1 MMYNVPQFIDV
12 EDKIA
17 GPLTWRQLGWVI
29 GAFMISFI
37 IWSSVGG
44 VLAFVLIIPIILL
57 ASALAFYRPNGQPM
71 IGFLVHGFYFLM
83 RPKIVVRARRSA
95 ASRGW
100 WTGDDANHEV
110 RCSEK
115 HKTQRHKMPNKT
127 QNTNSESTN
136 PTACH
141 PESFGLELM
150 VERCSRGIS
159 VYPDFSTRGLPARHA
174 DARPQRFA

>member
-83 RPKIVVRARRSA
+83 RPKIVVWDRP
-95 ASRGW
+95 
-100 WTGDDANHEV
+100 T
-110 RCSEK
+110 
-115 HKTQRHKMPNKT
+115 
-127 QNTNSESTN
+127 SESTFMK
-136 PTACH
+136 A
-141 PESFGLELM
+141 
-150 VERCSRGIS
+150 
-159 VYPDFSTRGLPARHA
+159 
-174 DARPQRFA
+174 PQRKPAAHEAPKVLSSEEISRIAGMVDRR